1 MGMDVRTLQNY
12 KIFADMI
19 PELDD
24 LVTFGML
31 TKTTNPYNL
40 SSSLI
45 LKPIFLVV
53 PILKSIVTTFLIERF
68 F

>member
-45 LKPIFLVV
+45 FKPIF
-53 PILKSIVTTFLIERF
+53 
-68 F
+68 